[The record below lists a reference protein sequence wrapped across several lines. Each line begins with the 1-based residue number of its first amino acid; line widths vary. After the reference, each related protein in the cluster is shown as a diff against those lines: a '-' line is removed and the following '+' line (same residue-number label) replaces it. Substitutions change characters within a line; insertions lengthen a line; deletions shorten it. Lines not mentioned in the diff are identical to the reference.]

1 MHFFFIESS
10 TNVSSLNSSLER
22 VHEYRKKEVESIHKL
37 LIIRALNLAMAIS
50 VPLLSS
56 ILVFITYSATGHT
69 QSPAVIWTSISLLN
83 LLRMPMMMLPQS
95 LSTITD
101 ASNAMSRLV
110 GVFLAEDLEET
121 FLIDQD
127 AKFALHVEN
136 ASFEW
141 ETSANEVSAKVKVGE
156 KREEEVVE
164 PPSRLENID
173 LKIPRGAL
181 YFIVG
186 PVGSGKSSLM
196 QAVIGEMRKTEGE
209 VVFGGS
215 VAYTSQ
221 TAWISNSTVRAN
233 ILFGQAFDE
242 TRYWNCIRD
251 SALLADLDQLPN
263 GDMTEIGE
271 KGIALS
277 G

>member
-1 MHFFFIESS
+1 
-10 TNVSSLNSSLER
+10 
-22 VHEYRKKEVESIHKL
+22 
-37 LIIRALNLAMAIS
+37 MAIS

-56 ILVFITYSATGHT
+56 ILVFITYSATGHE
-69 QSPAVIWTSISLLN
+69 QSPAVIWTAISLLN

-101 ASNAMSRLV
+101 ASNAMDRLV
-110 GVFLAEDLEET
+110 GVFLAEELEET
-121 FLIDQD
+121 FLIEPSS
-127 AKFALHVEN
+127 KFALNVDN

-141 ETSANEVSAKVKVGE
+141 ETSDSEVLDKSKGVE
-156 KREEEVVE
+156 KIKEEVVE
-164 PPSRLENID
+164 PPSRLDNID
-173 LKIPRGAL
+173 LKVPRGAL

-196 QAVIGEMRKTEGE
+196 QAVIGEMRKTSGE

-233 ILFGQAFDE
+233 ILFGQPFDE
-242 TRYWNCIRD
+242 TRYWSCIRD

-277 G
+277 GK